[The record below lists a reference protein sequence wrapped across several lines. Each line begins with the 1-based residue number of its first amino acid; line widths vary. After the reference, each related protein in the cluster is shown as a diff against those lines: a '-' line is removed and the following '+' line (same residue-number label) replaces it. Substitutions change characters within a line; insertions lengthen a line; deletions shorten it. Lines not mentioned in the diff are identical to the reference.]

1 MALHSRS
8 DSLATREQILAAAVR
23 LITQNGPSA
32 LTIDGVAKVAN
43 MSKGG
48 VLYHFPSKDSL
59 FLELVKNGLKDN
71 WCEMRRFWKADPE
84 PRGRW
89 HRAWILTSFSALRKE
104 QKQGMPIPALIATV
118 LTDARLQAI
127 LSRFRKRMRNCL
139 AFDGLNPVWSG
150 IIQSSVLGARLDAMF
165 NHESLTGE
173 RLDIVEAHTL
183 RLLQGLLDN
192 HLVFEQ

>member
-1 MALHSRS
+1 M
-8 DSLATREQILAAAVR
+8 ATREQILTAAVR
-23 LITQNGPSA
+23 LVTQNGPSA

-59 FLELVKNGLKDN
+59 FLELVKHGLKEN

-89 HRAWILTSFSALRKE
+89 HRAWIHTSFNALRRE

-118 LTDARLQAI
+118 LTDARLQVI
-127 LSRFRKRMRNCL
+127 LTRFGRRMRNCL

-150 IIQSSVLGARLDAMF
+150 IIRNSVLGARLDAMF
-165 NHESLTGE
+165 QRETLVGE
-173 RLDIVEAHTL
+173 RLDAVEAHTL

-192 HLVFEQ
+192 HLVFER